1 VAETRGISQLRQAG
15 VDHLL
20 HGYRYTGQ
28 GPAAGEAA
36 EQLGIEPERM
46 WKSLVACADEEL
58 VFALL
63 PATSELSLKKLA
75 AAAGA
80 KHAHMAPPK
89 DAERA
94 TGYQL
99 GGISPLG
106 SRRPLRVFV
115 DQSAL
120 EFERMCLNAGG
131 RGKIVELATPALFE
145 LTSATAADLRAA
157 AGGGGG

>member
-1 VAETRGISQLRQAG
+1 
-15 VDHLL
+15 
-20 HGYRYTGQ
+20 
-28 GPAAGEAA
+28 
-36 EQLGIEPERM
+36 
-46 WKSLVACADEEL
+46 
-58 VFALL
+58 
-63 PATSELSLKKLA
+63 
-75 AAAGA
+75 
-80 KHAHMAPPK
+80 MAPPK